1 MKFSINKKFRSFKP
15 FFLIVVVFVFCFNIQ
30 TSFAKEYYY
39 KNFEVDIKINEDS
52 TFDVTE
58 KQTYY
63 LDGSFGFFNRDISH
77 KNIDAITNV
86 EVFDGETK
94 KISKSELEIKSKIGE
109 THIQWNFPRRIFLG
123 EEKSWTVKY
132 KVHGVISFLKN
143 YYEIYWNAIP
153 SARDVAIKDVKV
165 TVSLPS
171 NEKFKSDLIKLY
183 AEDIPKPILDC
194 LQCGDEAMPI
204 DSGRNEAV
212 PRSYGVESNS
222 ISIGGY
228 YFNQSNTQAV
238 FWGRNLR
245 PNTNF
250 TIAVGFPK
258 GIVSQSAYYK
268 DFLMIYYG
276 YILSV
281 IIFLS
286 CIIIGFIYWYKT
298 ERSREGKRAI
308 VPQYEPPQN
317 LRPAMAEVIVKEKLT
332 NKGLAAT
339 IIDLAVRGYV
349 RIEKDEKSKLKI
361 AIDCLVKILPIIMFI
376 IVFASVF
383 IIIKSPLYNS
393 ENIPFFQYIIFILF
407 PAIMF
412 VGIFSTLFKNKK
424 PSDYTITKTKSYNND
439 SNLEDYEKK
448 YLNALFSSKD
458 YFSTREMKR
467 NQMKARVLY
476 KKIKKVKDKIYE
488 ETELD
493 TRAFERGLTIEKRK
507 KIIWTILAFII
518 FFSFQF
524 FFASVGISQL
534 FILVL
539 TIIVSVVGLYAFIK
553 YEARLSD
560 QGIKLKEDWLG
571 FKMYLEIAEK
581 YRMQNLKPEF
591 FEKYLPYAMIF
602 GVEKKWAKAFE
613 TLHIAEPSWYVGS
626 VYTTGSSSNSASS
639 FSPSAFSA
647 SFTSS
652 FTSAFSSS
660 GAGGASGGGGGA
672 GGGGGGGGG
681 GAG

>member
-1 MKFSINKKFRSFKP
+1 MKLKILLLS
-15 FFLIVVVFVFCFNIQ
+15 LIIGECCFGAGNV
-30 TSFAKEYYY
+30 FAKEYHY
-39 KNFEVDIKINEDS
+39 KDFEVDIKINEDS
-52 TFDVTE
+52 SFDVTE
-58 KQTYY
+58 KQTYF
-63 LDGSFGFFNRDISH
+63 LDGSFGFFMRDISY
-77 KNIDAITNV
+77 KDIDCITDI
-86 EVFDGETK
+86 EIFDEENN
-94 KISKSELEIKSKIGE
+94 KIPKSKLDISSGFGE
-109 THIQWNFPRRIFLG
+109 KHIQWNFPRRNFYE
-123 EEKSWTVKY
+123 EEKGWTVKY
-132 KVHGVISFLKN
+132 KVHGGISFLKN
-143 YYEIYWNAIP
+143 YDEIYWNAIP
-153 SARDVAIKDVKV
+153 NDRSVAIENIKV
-165 TVSLPS
+165 TVSLPN
-171 NEKFKSDLIKLY
+171 NEKFKSDLIQLY
-183 AEDIPKPILDC
+183 SEQTLPKNYC
-194 LQCGDEAMPI
+194 FKY
-204 DSGRNEAV
+204 N
-212 PRSYGVESNS
+212 Y
-222 ISIGGY
+222 
-228 YFNQSNTQAV
+228 TQAI
-238 FWGRNLR
+238 FTGKNLK

-268 DFLMIYYG
+268 GFLMIYYG
-276 YILSV
+276 YILSI

-286 CIIIGFIYWYKT
+286 CVIIGFIYWYKT
-298 ERSREGKRAI
+298 EKSREGKRAI

-332 NKGLAAT
+332 NKGLVAT

-349 RIEKDEKSKLKI
+349 KIEEKSEYKLKTI
-361 AIDCLVKILPIIMFI
+361 MRFIVIIFTIIFLIVTIIILHNSKQVDSFIPFIIMFM
-376 IVFASVF
+376 FVF
-383 IIIKSPLYNS
+383 I
-393 ENIPFFQYIIFILF
+393 FFI
-407 PAIMF
+407 A
-412 VGIFSTLFKNKK
+412 LFKKK
-424 PSDYTITKTKSYNND
+424 NYKSSDYIVTKTKSYNND

-448 YLNALFSSKD
+448 YLKTLFSSKD
-458 YFSTREMKR
+458 YFSTKELKKSPS
-467 NQMKARVLY
+467 QSKILF

-493 TRAFERGLTIEKRK
+493 TGAFERGLTIEKRK

-518 FFSFQF
+518 FFSFQIF
-524 FFASVGISQL
+524 IASVGISQI

-539 TIIVSVVGLYAFIK
+539 TIIVSVVALYAFIK

-571 FKMYLEIAEK
+571 FKMYLETAEK
-581 YRMQNLKPEF
+581 HRMQNLKPEY

-613 TLHIAEPSWYVGS
+613 VLNIPPPSWYAGS
-626 VYTTGSSSNSASS
+626 AHAAAGSSLSSASS
-639 FSPSAFSA
+639 FSPLNFSN